1 MRFTAMTRGR
11 RGKLAMAT
19 AALGIGL
26 LSVTGCGYIN
36 AQQTTEQ
43 YSASDG
49 TRTDLGPLQLR
60 NMMII
65 SDGEDKPGRV
75 IGAVY
80 NTSAND
86 VKLTINGAG
95 GSQTQVPVKKNSYVL
110 LNDSADPAILSTS
123 GGKPGSLVEVTI
135 REDGTNLDAKFKM
148 PVLDATIT
156 DYKKYLPTAEPTS
169 SGAASG
175 SATPTSTASPSSAT
189 SASSTASPSS
199 SATPSPTSSR

>member
-1 MRFTAMTRGR
+1 MTRGR

-36 AQQTTEQ
+36 PQQTSVQ

-60 NMMII
+60 NMMVV
-65 SDGEDKPGRV
+65 SDGENKAGRV

-80 NTSAND
+80 NTSSND

-95 GSQTQVPVKKNSYVL
+95 GSQIQVPVKKNAYVL
-110 LNDSADPAILSTS
+110 LNDNTAPAVLSTT
-123 GGKPGSLVEVTI
+123 GGKPGSVIEVTI
-135 REDGTNLDAKFKM
+135 REDATNLNAKFKM
-148 PVLDATIT
+148 PVLDGTIT
-156 DYKKYLPTAEPTS
+156 DYKQYLPTAEPTS
-169 SGAASG
+169 TGTASG
-175 SATPTSTASPSSAT
+175 TATP
-189 SASSTASPSS
+189 SPSS
-199 SATPSPTSSR
+199 SASATPSPSSNH